1 MKSTKAWLLIAGAMI
16 LAGLLLFG
24 GVMTM
29 LQWDFCKLGTENFE
43 TNTYEITDSYADMSV
58 LTKEAFVV
66 FMPSTDGK
74 TKVICYETEKQ
85 KHAVS
90 VCDGVLVIT
99 QEDTR
104 AWYDHIGL
112 HIAQPKITVYL
123 PKETYGALTVKAGTG
138 GVQLGGDYRFD
149 RVDISVTTGDIAVK
163 DLTLGDLT
171 LSVSTGDI
179 TVWRVECTG
188 DAKVTSSTGN
198 MDLKS
203 LQCKNLTSEGT
214 TGKITM
220 EQVLAAEKM
229 TLIRSTGDISL
240 EKCDAAEISIKTSTG
255 NVSGSLM
262 TDKVFQVKTS
272 TGRVSVPQTTGD
284 GLCVIT
290 TDTGNISIVVL

>member
-1 MKSTKAWLLIAGAMI
+1 MKTTKVWLLIAGAMI

-29 LQWDFCKLGTENFE
+29 LQWDFRKLGTENFE
-43 TNTYEITDSYADMSV
+43 TNSYEISDSYADISV

-138 GVQLGGDYRFD
+138 GVQLGGGYRFD
-149 RVDISVTTGDIAVK
+149 CVDISVTTGDIAVK

-188 DAKVTSSTGN
+188 DAKFTSSTGKL
-198 MDLKS
+198 DLKS
-203 LQCKNLTSEGT
+203 LQCKNLTSRGT

-220 EQVLAAEKM
+220 VYVLVEENM
-229 TLIRSTGDISL
+229 TLKRSVGDISL
-240 EKCDAAEISIKTSTG
+240 EKCDASEISITTSTG
-255 NVSGSLM
+255 NVSGSLW
-262 TDKVFQVKTS
+262 TKKVFQVKTS
-272 TGRVSVPQTTGD
+272 TGRVSVPQTANG
-284 GLCVIT
+284 GMCQIT